1 MDCTCIR
8 RQRSAFFVLRHAVRL
23 AATLLCASALAAP
36 SAAQTPAARIVDS
49 ARVSYDRLAAFD
61 DTVGL
66 VRIET
71 LLDRALQAFPGDPYL
86 QHYRGLVGYRHGL
99 VEMQSNPKR
108 ALTNLTI
115 AAGMLSSADAKLPWP
130 ESAALLSSTYG
141 LLIGLDQSRGMEL
154 GQQIAELQG
163 RALSVGAKNPRVH
176 LIIGQ
181 ALANTPPEWGG
192 GIDKARAL
200 ITRAVELF
208 TTDKP
213 APLAPT
219 WGREEADVALARL
232 GKGS

>member
-1 MDCTCIR
+1 MNCTASR
-8 RQRSAFFVLRHAVRL
+8 LRHIAPIARHNSTRVFALLL
-23 AATLLCASALAAP
+23 AAAVLAAP
-36 SAAQTPAARIVDS
+36 CSAQTPAARLVDS
-49 ARVSYDRLAAFD
+49 ARVSYDRLIAFD

-66 VRIET
+66 GRIET

-99 VEMQSNPKR
+99 IDMESNPRR
-108 ALTNLTI
+108 ATTNLTI

-130 ESAALLSSTYG
+130 ESAALLASTYG

-154 GQQIAELQG
+154 GQHVGELQG
-163 RALSVGAKNPRVH
+163 RAMSVGANNPRVY

-192 GIDKARAL
+192 GVDKARAL
-200 ITRAVELF
+200 ITKAVELF
-208 TTDKP
+208 ATDVP

-219 WGREEADVALARL
+219 WGREEAVATLARMN
-232 GKGS
+232 KGF